1 MDVASP
7 QFWVAVLQIIAI
19 DIVLGGDNAVVI
31 ALACRRLPEKQ
42 RNLGIFWGILGA
54 IALRVVLIF
63 FALNLLAIPFLKI
76 LAAALLLWIGTKLLQ
91 PEPESNGH
99 HVDASTTLLGAIKT
113 IIIADAVM
121 SLDNVIAIAGAAK
134 DSLGLVVFGL
144 VVSVPIIVL
153 GSKLVMKLMTPK
165 AIAPASTA
173 LRNMGSAIKSLML
186 GPSTAVT
193 AVVDSGGRSLHNT
206 MAPSAYR
213 KATTTKEPAYSC
225 SSHHARAAIAACGP
239 ISAEPRPPSN
249 T

>member
-7 QFWVAVLQIIAI
+7 EFWVAVLQIIAI

-42 RNLGIFWGILGA
+42 RNLGIFWGVFGA

-76 LAAALLLWIGTKLLQ
+76 LAAVLLLWIGTRLLQ

-134 DSLGLVVFGL
+134 DSMSLVVFGL

-153 GSKLVMKLMTPK
+153 GSKLVMKLMDRFPITIFIG
-165 AIAPASTA
+165 AGLLGWIAGDMSVTDAVSKEWVNTNAAYLHWLAPVCGALLVVTTGRWLASRTKTKTA
-173 LRNMGSAIKSLML
+173 
-186 GPSTAVT
+186 T
-193 AVVDSGGRSLHNT
+193 VDLADDINK
-206 MAPSAYR
+206 PL
-213 KATTTKEPAYSC
+213 
-225 SSHHARAAIAACGP
+225 
-239 ISAEPRPPSN
+239 
-249 T
+249 